1 MLVCNDREKLVWL
14 VQIANIYNSSYR
26 FCTFSWTHSSFIIQ
40 LHPTTPSNFSFTIF
54 FFSSIFFF
62 SLQRCIICAKLF
74 YRLKKPTA
82 CIEYGIIRFYWIQGI
97 AFMFIFVGI
106 YIFFQK
112 KSSPIHPEKANY
124 KIVLWKD
131 IRKVFHHTQVSQ
143 ICNNLKSFLFEH
155 YGNHVM

>member
-1 MLVCNDREKLVWL
+1 MTEKNLFGL
-14 VQIANIYNSSYR
+14 CKLQTSINGSYR
-26 FCTFSWTHSSFIIQ
+26 FLYIFANTHSSFIIQ

-54 FFSSIFFF
+54 PFFFYF

-74 YRLKKPTA
+74 YRLKKTNSMHRVWH
-82 CIEYGIIRFYWIQGI
+82 YTFLYWIQGI

-106 YIFFQK
+106 YFFYFLKKALLYSPRKSELQNRFMKRHQK
-112 KSSPIHPEKANY
+112 SFSS
-124 KIVLWKD
+124 
-131 IRKVFHHTQVSQ
+131 HTVSQ